1 MAVRVC
7 QSDSSLEKRRY
18 HDRRFFPRIHRS
30 ASHEFHSLAF
40 LAIIIVWPLV
50 LGEHASANA
59 EMNGR
64 FVPTSRVSPPQGR
77 TVTVRSGGL
86 VFSAAVRRFGG
97 WALIYGSGETSM
109 PNPPE
114 EWWLDDALAKEIG
127 LDIDAIEAER
137 RTLII

>member
-1 MAVRVC
+1 
-7 QSDSSLEKRRY
+7 
-18 HDRRFFPRIHRS
+18 
-30 ASHEFHSLAF
+30 LAL

-86 VFSAAVRRFGG
+86 VFSAAVRRSG

-114 EWWLDDALAKEIG
+114 EWWLDDALAKEMG
-127 LDIDAIEAER
+127 LDIDATEAER